1 MKKKIFSIVLAT
13 SGLFSG
19 CSSEESVSRP
29 ETIGQ
34 TGTLTFSF
42 PALRRSVTY
51 AITDADATTGEDD
64 GVDATA
70 DEALISDVTVYMFEN
85 SGSEF
90 LVARQSATA
99 GEGAGVQS
107 VSIDVN
113 DFTSNSADYVFYAV
127 ANVND
132 NIEDNFKV
140 GITTLNDFTIA
151 VAAKTGARIP
161 GSNMLMVGY
170 KTITGLSAETGQSH
184 TINLRHRVAR
194 FDIDN
199 TTEDDNPDNNDDE
212 SGTETFFKI
221 TKIHVFNT
229 LAEGYLTE
237 ETNGRP
243 TERDPLTVKADLA
256 GEDAIN
262 VSGVDNINNGIAE
275 GAFYLWPGVLAAKST
290 LDTPGS
296 TVIKVEGVYVVDDT
310 PIEPV
315 VHTVQLTTGEQKIE
329 ANVRYTLKVSRIGG
343 KSLRFD
349 LVPSK
354 WGYGPDVTA
363 TPSVGAFEYA
373 GFELHVGGAAES
385 TSLTNDNI
393 DLSANT
399 GDSELTFYTESDS
412 RATGALTAKLDLTM
426 GTIYT
431 DSITIEAIGAP
442 TVTYS
447 GIKVRQGYKITLPKT
462 TYPINGALTIKDEK
476 TGHDKE
482 FAITSVP
489 VYEDTE
495 YKPVPVKGDYS
506 GSNPD
511 EVRYWAPVNVGATS
525 TTNSANLA
533 GCGYYFQWGRSYTEF
548 GTYNS
553 MSDTFGGPVSAGEA
567 ETTYAG
573 KFITNSSPETF
584 YDWLSPQNPD
594 LWNKGD
600 RGPCPVGWRVPSE
613 RELLV
618 LKNKYDTNYFD
629 VGNDN
634 RLRIPS
640 DIPGEYLYLPAAGI
654 RSNDGTWSLQN
665 SHGYYWSS
673 SVFENSARF
682 WRFLNGSSG
691 TGSVARATG
700 YSVRCLQ
707 E

>member
-1 MKKKIFSIVLAT
+1 MKKAIISVALLTA
-13 SGLFSG
+13 GLLSG

-42 PALRRSVTY
+42 PAPRRSVTY

-85 SGSEF
+85 SGSEL

-113 DFTSNSADYVFYAV
+113 DFTSNDADYVFYAV
-127 ANVND
+127 ANVTD

-140 GITTLNDFTIA
+140 GITRLDDFTIA

-170 KTITGLSAETGQSH
+170 KTIQNLSSETEQGH
-184 TINLRHRVAR
+184 IINLRHRVAR

-199 TTEDDNPDNNDDE
+199 TTEDEDPDNNDDE
-212 SGTETFFKI
+212 SGTETFFRI

-243 TERDPLTVKADLA
+243 LRDPLANKADLA
-256 GEDAIN
+256 GGDAI
-262 VSGVDNINNGIAE
+262 VVTGKTGINTGIAE
-275 GAFYLWPGVLAAKST
+275 GAFYLWPGELAAKSD
-290 LDTPGS
+290 LDAPGS
-296 TVIKVEGVYVVDDT
+296 TVIKVEGIYVVDDT
-310 PIEPV
+310 QIEPV
-315 VHTVQLTTGEQKIE
+315 VHTVQLTGEQEIN

-354 WGYGPDVTA
+354 WGNGPAVTA

-373 GFELHVGGAAES
+373 GFELLVGGATES
-385 TSLTNDNI
+385 ASLTNDNI
-393 DLSANT
+393 DLSNNT

-412 RATGALTAKLDLTM
+412 RATGALTAKLDLTR
-426 GTIYT
+426 GTGYKPNVT
-431 DSITIEAIGAP
+431 PEPDGDP
-442 TVTYS
+442 VVTYS

-462 TYPINGALTIKDEK
+462 TYPVEGTLTIKDEK
-476 TGHDKE
+476 TGLEKE

-489 VYEDTE
+489 VYENTIH
-495 YKPVPVKGDYS
+495 KPVLVEGK
-506 GSNPD
+506 
-511 EVRYWAPVNVGATS
+511 YWAPVNVGATS
-525 TTNSANLA
+525 TTYSADLA
-533 GCGYYFQWGRSYTEF
+533 GCGYIFQWGRSYARF
-548 GTYNS
+548 TYDS
-553 MSDTFGGPVSAGEA
+553 GGDTHGGPATAEEA
-567 ETTYAG
+567 ETTYAN
-573 KFITNSSPETF
+573 KFIIGSN
-584 YDWLSPQNPD
+584 DWLSEPD
-594 LWNKGD
+594 VALWSGD
-600 RGPCPVGWRVPSE
+600 NAQGPCPDGWRVPAKT
-613 RELLV
+613 ELDV
-618 LKNKYDTNYFD
+618 LQAKYHSGNFD

-634 RLRIPS
+634 RLRIPR
-640 DIPGEYLYLPAAGI
+640 DPTQPGNDLYLPAAGG
-654 RSNDGTWSLQN
+654 RTGSNGEWYSQGVTG
-665 SHGYYWSS
+665 HYWSS
-673 SVFENSARF
+673 TASGSLSAMRCTFSGGTSSVTAVTRA
-682 WRFLNGSSG
+682 NGM
-691 TGSVARATG
+691 
-700 YSVRCLQ
+700 SVRCIQ
-707 E
+707 K

>member
-1 MKKKIFSIVLAT
+1 MKKAIQSMVIVAA
-13 SGLFSG
+13 GLLSG

-42 PALRRSVTY
+42 PAPRRSVTY
-51 AITDADATTGEDD
+51 AITDADATTGEDA

-85 SGSEF
+85 SGNEF

-113 DFTSNSADYVFYAV
+113 DFTSNDADYVFYAV

-140 GITTLNDFTIA
+140 GITTLDDFTIA

-170 KTITGLSAETGQSH
+170 KTITGLSAETEQSH

-199 TTEDDNPDNNDDE
+199 TTEDEDPDNNDDE
-212 SGTETFFKI
+212 SGTETFFRI

-243 TERDPLTVKADLA
+243 TERDPLANKADLA
-256 GEDAIN
+256 GEYAID
-262 VSGVDNINNGIAE
+262 VAGVDNINDGLAA
-275 GAFYLWPGVLAAKST
+275 GAFYLWPGELAAKSD
-290 LDTPGS
+290 LDAPGS

-310 PIEPV
+310 QIEPV
-315 VHTVQLTTGEQKIE
+315 VHTVQLTDEQEIE

-354 WGYGPDVTA
+354 WGNGPDVTA

-373 GFELHVGGAAES
+373 GFELLVGGATES
-385 TSLTNDNI
+385 ASLTNDNI
-393 DLSANT
+393 DLSSNT

-412 RATGALTAKLDLTM
+412 RATGALTAKLDLTR
-426 GTIYT
+426 GTGYKPNVT
-431 DSITIEAIGAP
+431 PELDGDP
-442 TVTYS
+442 VVTYS
-447 GIKVRQGYKITLPKT
+447 GIKVRQSYKIILPKT
-462 TYPINGALTIKDEK
+462 TYPVEGTLTIKDEK
-476 TGHDKE
+476 TGLEKE
-482 FAITSVP
+482 LAITSVP
-489 VYEDTE
+489 VYENTIH
-495 YKPVPVKGDYS
+495 KPVLVGGK
-506 GSNPD
+506 
-511 EVRYWAPVNVGATS
+511 YWAPVNVGATS
-525 TTNSANLA
+525 TTYGTSVDER
-533 GCGYYFQWGRSYTEF
+533 GYHFQWGRSYTQFIYDVTNDKVE
-548 GTYNS
+548 
-553 MSDTFGGPVSAGEA
+553 GPLSAGEA
-567 ETTYAG
+567 ATKAD
-573 KFITNSSPETF
+573 KFIYNNSSET
-584 YDWLSPQNPD
+584 YNDWLSPQNHD
-594 LWNKGD
+594 LWKDGD
-600 RGPCPVGWRVPSE
+600 RGPCPVGWRVPTE
-613 RELLV
+613 AELADLV
-618 LKNKYDTNYFD
+618 NGTLAS
-629 VGNDN
+629 N
-634 RLRIPS
+634 RLAITGDVS
-640 DIPGEYLYLPAAGI
+640 NTTLYLPAAGG
-654 RSNDGTWSLQN
+654 RDSAGTWYNQGPRGN
-665 SHGYYWSS
+665 YWSS
-673 SVFENSARF
+673 TV
-682 WRFLNGSSG
+682 SG
-691 TGSVARATG
+691 IDALRLTFTTGSPTAVAANNRASG
-700 YSVRCLQ
+700 FSVRCIQ